1 VSSLLDRKRH
11 ELASPR
17 RSAPGT
23 SLRVTPSQTVGPFF
37 SIGLTW
43 GDGGRVVPEGTA
55 DAIEIHGVV
64 YDGAERPVPDAL
76 VETWQADPQG
86 RFIASFRG
94 FGRSATDE
102 QGRWSVCTLKPGRVT
117 DAAAMQAPHLGIS
130 LFARGLLT
138 RLVTRLYFA
147 DEVDANAADPVLAGL
162 SSPAS
167 RARLMAV
174 ADERGYRFDIHLQGA
189 RETVFFAV

>member
-1 VSSLLDRKRH
+1 
-11 ELASPR
+11 
-17 RSAPGT
+17 
-23 SLRVTPSQTVGPFF
+23 LRVTPSQTVGPFF

-43 GDGGRVVPEGTA
+43 GDGRLVVPEGTA

-76 VETWQADPQG
+76 VETWQADPRG
-86 RFIASFRG
+86 RFMASFRG

-102 QGRWSVCTLKPGRVT
+102 QGRWSVCTLKPGRVS
-117 DAAAMQAPHLGIS
+117 DAAAMEAPHLDVS

-162 SSPAS
+162 PSAAS
-167 RARLMAV
+167 RTRLMAV